1 MPEFK
6 AGPRRWKVDSEM
18 TSCERIWR
26 IVRVNQRNIQF
37 AAQAVN
43 QGGTQPIVAMLAIT
57 YADDQRLLLPSSNR

>member
-1 MPEFK
+1 
-6 AGPRRWKVDSEM
+6 M